1 MVISGSVNI
10 IAVAST
16 VLGIKN
22 PEVGRS
28 EEYTLNTT
36 APSSPA
42 DSKVTSAATVGTLR
56 NYKKVYYLLEIKQR
70 PNTIKSSRPYNK
82 ILTDK
87 APVGVTPPPVV
98 TEPGCGAPCGG
109 NILSRGGTK
118 AAAAATAAR
127 AKSNNK

>member
-1 MVISGSVNI
+1 MPRCISGRSQALSGIESPYDDFLETVVRGMVISGSVNI

-56 NYKKVYYLLEIKQR
+56 NYKKVYYLLEIADR
-70 PNTIKSSRPYNK
+70 N
-82 ILTDK
+82 
-87 APVGVTPPPVV
+87 
-98 TEPGCGAPCGG
+98 
-109 NILSRGGTK
+109 
-118 AAAAATAAR
+118 
-127 AKSNNK
+127 